1 MKNKNFSSRSPAP
14 YGTGRSAGTARGIK
28 KSAVSVGIIGLGTV
42 GTGVVQILLEK
53 RKELEGK
60 LGFPLAI
67 RRIADIDIKRK
78 RGIRIAGSILT
89 TDKEEVLNDAGI
101 DIVVELIGGIHPA
114 KEFIL
119 SAIKKGKHVVTANKL
134 LLATEGADIFR
145 AAQKNK
151 VEVGFEAAVAGGIPI
166 IKIIREALIGNKVQ
180 AIYGI
185 INGTSN
191 YILSKMSEE
200 GIDFSTALN
209 EAKRLGY
216 AEANPALDV
225 RGIDSAHKLS
235 ILASLA
241 FGLPFSLKEIYT
253 EGINRITPMDISF
266 ADEFGYRI
274 KLLAIAKQINR
285 DIELRVHPTMLPKE
299 YLISNVNGVFN
310 AVYVEGDAIG
320 SALYYGKGAGKMPTG
335 SAVVSDIVDIAR
347 NIKTGAVNRIQGIG
361 MPEKPG
367 LRIKRMEDV
376 YSSYYF
382 RFSVLDKP
390 GVLSRISGILGAH
403 HISIKSVIQKGR
415 KKEKAVPLVMMSHK
429 ARGKDVVDALKE
441 INRLPVVSG
450 RIMYLRV
457 EGREDS
463 LWKRQK

>member
-1 MKNKNFSSRSPAP
+1 MKNKKFSL
-14 YGTGRSAGTARGIK
+14 RSAATARGIK
-28 KSAVSVGIIGLGTV
+28 KSAVTVGIIGLGTV
-42 GTGVVQILLEK
+42 GTGVAQILFGK
-53 RKELEGK
+53 RDELEGR
-60 LGFPLAI
+60 LGFPLII

-78 RGIRIAGSILT
+78 RGIRIARSILT
-89 TDKEEVLNDAGI
+89 TDKEEVLNDAEI

-134 LLATEGADIFR
+134 LLATEGSDIFR

-166 IKIIREALIGNKVQ
+166 IKIIREALIGNKIQ

-191 YILSKMSEE
+191 FILTKMSEE

-216 AEANPALDV
+216 AEANPALDIK
-225 RGIDSAHKLS
+225 GIDSAHKLA

-241 FGLPFSLKEIYT
+241 FGLPFSLKKIYT

-285 DIELRVHPTMLPKE
+285 DVELRVHPTMLPKE

-310 AVYVEGDAIG
+310 AVYVEGDAVG

-347 NIKTGAVNRIQGIG
+347 NIRTGAVNRIQGLG

-367 LRIKRMEDV
+367 LRIKKMDDV

-382 RFSVLDKP
+382 RFSVMDKP

-403 HISIKSVIQKGR
+403 NISIKSVIQKGR
-415 KKEKAVPLVMMSHK
+415 KKEKAVPLVMMTHK
-429 ARGKDVVDALKE
+429 AREKDVVNALKE
-441 INRLPVVSG
+441 INRLSVVSG
-450 RIMYLRV
+450 RTMYLRV
-457 EGREDS
+457 EGREE
-463 LWKRQK
+463 

>member
-1 MKNKNFSSRSPAP
+1 MKNKKFSSRSV
-14 YGTGRSAGTARGIK
+14 GTARGIK

-42 GTGVVQILLEK
+42 GTGVAQILLEK
-53 RKELEGK
+53 RKELERR
-60 LGFPLAI
+60 LGFPLVV

-78 RGIRIAGSILT
+78 RGIRLTNDIFT
-89 TDKEEVLNDAGI
+89 TDKDEVLNDPGI

-119 SAIKKGKHVVTANKL
+119 KAIKKGKHVVTANKL
-134 LLATEGADIFR
+134 LLATEGSDIFR
-145 AAQKNK
+145 AARKNK
-151 VEVGFEAAVAGGIPI
+151 VDVGFEAAVAGGIPI

-191 YILSKMSEE
+191 FILTKMSEE
-200 GIDFSTALN
+200 GIDFLTALN

-216 AEANPALDV
+216 AEADPTLDV
-225 RGIDSAHKLS
+225 KGIDSAHKLA

-241 FGLPFSLKEIYT
+241 FGLPCSLKKIFT
-253 EGINRITPMDISF
+253 EGITRITPLDISF

-274 KLLAIAKQINR
+274 KLLAIAKQING
-285 DIELRVHPTMLPKE
+285 DIELRVHPTMVPKE
-299 YLISNVNGVFN
+299 YLISSVNGVFN
-310 AVYVEGDAIG
+310 AIYVEGDAIG

-347 NIKTGAVNRIQGIG
+347 NIKTGAVNRIQGMG
-361 MPEKPG
+361 MPEKSG

-382 RFSVLDKP
+382 RFSALDKP

-403 HISIKSVIQKGR
+403 NISIKSVIQKGR
-415 KKEKAVPLVMMSHK
+415 KKEKAVPLVMMTHK
-429 ARGKDVVDALKE
+429 AKEKDVVLSLKE
-441 INRLPVVSG
+441 INRLSVVSG
-450 RIMYLRV
+450 RTMYLRV
-457 EGREDS
+457 EGREE
-463 LWKRQK
+463 

>member
-1 MKNKNFSSRSPAP
+1 M
-14 YGTGRSAGTARGIK
+14 
-28 KSAVSVGIIGLGTV
+28 
-42 GTGVVQILLEK
+42 
-53 RKELEGK
+53 EL
-60 LGFPLAI
+60 P
-67 RRIADIDIKRK
+67 
-78 RGIRIAGSILT
+78 
-89 TDKEEVLNDAGI
+89 GI

-119 SAIKKGKHVVTANKL
+119 KAIKKGKHVVTANKL
-134 LLATEGADIFR
+134 LLATEGSDVFR
-145 AAQKNK
+145 SARKNN
-151 VEVGFEAAVAGGIPI
+151 VDVGFEAAVAGGIPI

-191 YILSKMSEE
+191 FILTKMSEE
-200 GIDFSTALN
+200 GIDFLTALN

-216 AEANPALDV
+216 AEADPTLDV
-225 RGIDSAHKLS
+225 KGIDSAHKLA

-241 FGLPFSLKEIYT
+241 FGLPCSLKKIYT
-253 EGINRITPMDISF
+253 EGITRITPMDISF

-274 KLLAIAKQINR
+274 KLLAITKQING
-285 DIELRVHPTMLPKE
+285 DIELRVHPTMMPKE
-299 YLISNVNGVFN
+299 YLISSVNGVFN

-347 NIKTGAVNRIQGIG
+347 NIKTGAVNRIQGMG

-376 YSSYYF
+376 YSNYYF
-382 RFSVLDKP
+382 RFSALDKP
-390 GVLSRISGILGAH
+390 GVLSRISGILGTH
-403 HISIKSVIQKGR
+403 NISIKSVIQKGR
-415 KKEKAVPLVMMSHK
+415 KKEKAVPLVMMTHK
-429 ARGKDVVDALKE
+429 AKEKDVVLSLKK

-450 RIMYLRV
+450 RTMYLRV
-457 EGREDS
+457 EGEEE
-463 LWKRQK
+463 